1 MGRPKGSKAP
11 LPKLRSGPDKVFGVR
26 RPLPINKLP
35 LVNDIGSAL
44 AYEAEMQRIN
54 NNKSEIDCKDATVKV
69 TNSVL
74 EIYRVSSIPTIRKD
88 KVKEKVSDL
97 WRMRKE
103 ALEDIA
109 RGQTAEGRGRRKKK
123 NGKVKR
129 KYNDIADKL
138 FEIADNKNVPD
149 SEVEFLEAQRK
160 SGREGFIGGIDLVQS
175 AKDNK
180 LKKMELIKKKNK
192 TEKKELEEKRKTK
205 SQSEISE
212 MMLKVWVENSSSED
226 ENENK
231 DHDDIEFKC
240 KVERKEKREK
250 RKKEK

>member
-35 LVNDIGSAL
+35 LVKDIGSAL

-129 KYNDIADKL
+129 KFDKIADKL
-138 FEIADNKNVPD
+138 FEIVDNKNVPD

-160 SGREGFIGGIDLVQS
+160 SGRKSFIDGIDLVQS
-175 AKDNK
+175 AKENK
-180 LKKMELIKKKNK
+180 FEEIKLIKKKNK
-192 TEKKELEEKRKTK
+192 TEKK
-205 SQSEISE
+205 
-212 MMLKVWVENSSSED
+212 
-226 ENENK
+226 
-231 DHDDIEFKC
+231 
-240 KVERKEKREK
+240 
-250 RKKEK
+250 

>member
-35 LVNDIGSAL
+35 LVKDIGSAL

-74 EIYRVSSIPTIRKD
+74 EIYRVASIPTIRKD

-109 RGQTAEGRGRRKKK
+109 RGQTAEGH
-123 NGKVKR
+123 
-129 KYNDIADKL
+129 
-138 FEIADNKNVPD
+138 
-149 SEVEFLEAQRK
+149 
-160 SGREGFIGGIDLVQS
+160 RE
-175 AKDNK
+175 
-180 LKKMELIKKKNK
+180 
-192 TEKKELEEKRKTK
+192 
-205 SQSEISE
+205 
-212 MMLKVWVENSSSED
+212 
-226 ENENK
+226 
-231 DHDDIEFKC
+231 
-240 KVERKEKREK
+240 KEKEEWK
-250 RKKEK
+250 GKEKVQ